1 MRFRFKVGAIPYAVP
16 KSLDF
21 TLSLWGAIKMFE
33 AVKCD

>member
-1 MRFRFKVGAIPYAVP
+1 MRFRLKVGAISYAMP

-21 TLSLWGAIKMFE
+21 TLSLWGAVKMFE